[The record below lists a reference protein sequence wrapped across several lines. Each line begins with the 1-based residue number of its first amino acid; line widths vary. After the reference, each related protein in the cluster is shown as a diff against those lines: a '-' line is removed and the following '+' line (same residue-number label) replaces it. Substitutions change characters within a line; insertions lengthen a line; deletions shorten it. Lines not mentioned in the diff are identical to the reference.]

1 MVDRRDSGSSTRPN
15 ALISVVR
22 RWWRTSLICTPA
34 AFCSSSVSSTVEPG
48 SVPESI
54 VGCDFSGAVEV
65 VSRSDVAAVARCWR
79 EACTIVVTAPPTAT
93 AIRRPIPSPTRRDCR
108 LFNVI
113 AHLRRCFAGTV
124 IARNWGANRAL
135 KIGEAR
141 FKFGCILEVGR
152 LDLER
157 HVLRVEQVEKIGAVV
172 LVGRRRGLERGFGLG
187 PEGVAIERKVA
198 VRGPGLDQRFLYL
211 QEDERTLVVVL
222 CPLLQS

>member
-1 MVDRRDSGSSTRPN
+1 MVERRDSGSSTRPN

-34 AFCSSSVSSTVEPG
+34 AFCSSSVSSIVEPG

-54 VGCDFSGAVEV
+54 VGCDFSGVAKPL
-65 VSRSDVAAVARCWR
+65 SPSGVAAAACLCEARL
-79 EACTIVVTAPPTAT
+79 IIVTAPPTAT
-93 AIRRPIPSPTRRDCR
+93 AISRPIPNPIRRDCR

-113 AHLRRCFAGTV
+113 AHLRRRFAGAV

-141 FKFGCILEVGR
+141 FQLGCILEVGR

-157 HVLRVEQVEKIGAVV
+157 HALRVEQVEKVGAVV
-172 LVGRRRGLERGFGLG
+172 LVGRYCRLERGFGLG
-187 PEGVAIERKVA
+187 LERVAIKRKIA
-198 VRGPGLDQRFLYL
+198 VSGPGLDQRFLYL
-211 QEDERTLVVVL
+211 QEDDRTLVVVL